1 MVKEAVIA
9 VMRINSQTPRGEGSG
24 GLFRFM
30 FRRVFLM
37 IVLGRK
43 TSPAAV
49 VCVCVFIVL
58 FWFCLFVFFMVEIV
72 FRLEV
77 RDFFRLVG
85 WSGVSGQI
93 FVFGEDHG
101 AVIVGIVV
109 IVSRI
114 KTRSM
119 IFPSRRESSDAV
131 IVPALKCR
139 VICSSRLASSC

>member
-1 MVKEAVIA
+1 
-9 VMRINSQTPRGEGSG
+9 
-24 GLFRFM
+24 M

-49 VCVCVFIVL
+49 VCVFIVL